1 MNGLLIQWFKHLDT
15 VKGEQILPLP
25 ISFSNTNFLCFKILQ
40 AYNDNNTKNMQ
51 NYAMPVTAQSIK
63 TFGFDGCESFFFAI
77 GI

>member
-1 MNGLLIQWFKHLDT
+1 MQWFKHLGT
-15 VKGEQILPLP
+15 KEGEEIIPLP

-40 AYNDNNTKNMQ
+40 AYNDNKTLNAQ

-63 TFGFDGCESFFFAI
+63 TLGFVGYESFFFAI